1 MFITKKFIFILLICL
16 PVTGWSANLKYA
28 LDVEINTTEHK
39 VTGSARLKAD
49 AEKKI
54 NLSVGNLHKLKVD
67 GNDVNTVANENIS
80 LTVQKNKE
88 IIINY
93 EALITD
99 KETNFIDKDNVFLS
113 EKWYPQP
120 DVLAEYALS
129 ATLPDNFIATSE
141 AEASTIQKH
150 GGTKTFNFQF
160 NHPLDAIHLAAS
172 ARYVLKKDYYN
183 NIAVEAYFFKEDAHL
198 ADTYIAHTKK
208 YLAMYETMLTPYPY
222 QRFAIVENILPT
234 GNSMPTYTLLGNQ
247 VVNLPFI
254 VKASLGHEI
263 LHQWFGNS
271 VYIDFAH
278 GNWAE
283 GITTYLAD
291 HHYASIEGKDT
302 AYRKQILVDYNAYV
316 NANNAIPV
324 SDFISRHNKAQ
335 SAIGSGK
342 AAMFFHMLRKLY
354 GDESFFTALREFLQ
368 QNSFRKASWHDI
380 QRTFEKVTGEELY
393 AYFGDWLIRKN
404 IPRLSVENAEL
415 SVEQGQ
421 LKLNFTLL
429 QQGEAYPLHIPVT
442 LYTDNS
448 KSMRFVG
455 VTKSKEN
462 ISLALDEIA
471 NKTVIDENYALMRQ
485 LAPEE
490 IPPVLASIMGKQKLT
505 VIISSRQ
512 RSIYQPLI
520 DSLGIKNITYVT
532 PDKITFPQIK
542 ENTFL
547 IAGYDTT
554 LADTLFGKQSVPE
567 DGVRI
572 KVYKN
577 PYNTSEHIAL
587 LHTKNKKEAQAVQR
601 KISHYGKYTELA
613 FKNGQNT
620 FKAISKADN
629 GILVLSRPATRA
641 LMPDKLATINDII
654 PKLLSSRIIYIG
666 EKHDKFAH
674 HINQLLVIKKM
685 HEAGYELAVGME
697 MFQRPA
703 QQVVNDYFAGRIDE
717 RIFLQKSEYFTKWKY
732 DYNLYKPIID
742 YLKQQNIPLVALN
755 IKGDITR
762 KVAREGI
769 HSLPDGK
776 KKQLPSSM
784 DFSNEQY
791 RGDLNKVFALHTKQ
805 QELQDFNYFLQA
817 QTLWDEGM
825 AESAHQFLANNPER
839 KLVVLAGNGHVRQK
853 YGIPE
858 RLYRRNN
865 EPFTVVVQDE
875 EIEDGIADYVL
886 LTTELKGKKAPKLG
900 VIVEEKDQDLVV
912 VGVEHKNPAK
922 KAGLQEG
929 DIIKQFAGQSITS
942 LADLKLELFY
952 SEIGSTLKIQLKR
965 GDKTLDKEIELFR
978 FKQFSHQLFME
989 KHER

>member
-1 MFITKKFIFILLICL
+1 MFITKKFIFVLLVCL
-16 PVTGWSANLKYA
+16 PVTAWSANLQYA

-39 VTGSARLKAD
+39 VTGTARLKAD

-54 NLSVGNLHKLKVD
+54 NLSVGNLRKLKVD

-88 IIINY
+88 IIISY

-99 KETNFIDKDNVFLS
+99 KETNFIDKDNVFLT
-113 EKWYPQP
+113 EEWYPQP
-120 DVLAEYALS
+120 DVLVEYALS
-129 ATLPDNFIATSE
+129 VTLPENFIAVSE
-141 AEASTIQKH
+141 AEAVTTQKH
-150 GGTKTFNFQF
+150 GGTKTFNFRF
-160 NHPLDAIHLAAS
+160 NHPLDTLHLAAS
-172 ARYVLKKDYYN
+172 TRYVLKKDYHN
-183 NIAVEAYFFKEDAHL
+183 NITIEAYFFKEDAHL

-208 YLAMYETMLTPYPY
+208 YLEMYETMLTPYPY
-222 QRFAIVENILPT
+222 QRFAIVENIFPT
-234 GNSMPTYTLLGNQ
+234 GNSMPTYTLLGKQ
-247 VVNLPFI
+247 VVQLPFI
-254 VKASLGHEI
+254 VKTSLGHEI
-263 LHQWFGNS
+263 LHQWFGNY

-291 HHYASIEGKDT
+291 HHYAALEGKDT
-302 AYRKQILVDYNAYV
+302 AYRKQIMVDYGAYV
-316 NANNAIPV
+316 HADNTIPV
-324 SDFISRHNKAQ
+324 SDFKSRHNKAQ
-335 SAIGSGK
+335 SAIGYGK
-342 AAMFFHMLRKLY
+342 SAMLFHGLRKHY
-354 GDESFFTALREFLQ
+354 EDESFFAALREFIL
-368 QNSFRKASWHDI
+368 QNSFRAASWHDI
-380 QRTFEKVTGEELY
+380 QRTFEKVTGEKLY
-393 AYFGDWLIRKN
+393 TYFGQWLDRKD
-404 IPRLSVENAEL
+404 IPQLIVENTEL
-415 SVEQGQ
+415 QVEQGQ

-429 QQGEAYPLHIPVT
+429 QQGDAYPLHIPVT

-448 KSMRFVG
+448 KSMRFVE

-462 ISLALDEIA
+462 ISLTLDDLP
-471 NKTVIDENYALMRQ
+471 NKVVIDENYALMRH
-485 LAPEE
+485 LAHEE
-490 IPPVLASIMGKQKLT
+490 IPPVLAGIMGKQKLT
-505 VIISSRQ
+505 VIISSRE

-520 DSLGIKNITYVT
+520 DSLGVNNITYVT
-532 PDKITFPQIK
+532 PDKTTFPQIK

-547 IAGYDTT
+547 IAGYDNTFV
-554 LADTLFGKQSVPE
+554 DMLFGEQAVLE

-577 PYNTSEHIAL
+577 PYNTSERIAL

-629 GILVLSRPATRA
+629 GMLVLSRPATRA
-641 LMPDKLATINDII
+641 LKPDNLATIDDII
-654 PKLLSSRIIYIG
+654 PKLLASRIIYIG

-685 HEAGYELAVGME
+685 HAAGYKLAVGME

-717 RIFLQKSEYFTKWKY
+717 RIFLQKSEYFTRWKY

-762 KVAREGI
+762 KVAREGV
-769 HSLPDGK
+769 HSLPDKK

-791 RGDLNKVFALHTKQ
+791 RKDLNKVFTFHSEQ

-839 KLVVLAGNGHVRQK
+839 KLVLLAGNGHVRHK

-875 EIEDGIADYVL
+875 EIEDDIADYVL

-912 VGVEHKNPAK
+912 VGVEHKSPAK
-922 KAGLQEG
+922 EAGLQKG
-929 DIIKQFAGQSITS
+929 DMIKMFAGQSITS

-978 FKQFSHQLFME
+978 FKQFLH
-989 KHER
+989 